1 VVDKS
6 DEHIASLRLS
16 DHDPSIGHRSG
27 PFISVGSKARVRV
40 GSRDLIKAVHNNRV
54 CIIIMWPP
62 RSLRSP
68 TFAPER
74 INRSGC
80 GAAYG
85 LTSVQVTSGI
95 SGTPAPPRHVRLL
108 FPLLGKKIPFV
119 SSFLRSP
126 LDILRY
132 GMTLCRAFSFRF
144 PAF

>member
-1 VVDKS
+1 M
-6 DEHIASLRLS
+6 ASLRLS
-16 DHDPSIGHRSG
+16 DRDPSIGHRSG

-108 FPLLGKKIPFV
+108 FPLLEKK
-119 SSFLRSP
+119 SRSSP
-126 LDILRY
+126 LFYVRLWTY
-132 GMTLCRAFSFRF
+132 SGMV
-144 PAF
+144 